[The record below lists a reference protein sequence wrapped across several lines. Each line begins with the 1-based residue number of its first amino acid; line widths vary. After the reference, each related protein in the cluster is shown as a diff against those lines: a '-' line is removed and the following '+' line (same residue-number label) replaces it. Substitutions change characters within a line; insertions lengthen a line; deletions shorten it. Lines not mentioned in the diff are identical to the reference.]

1 VVVVDVAGEDVP
13 DALRKGAR
21 PPTGAAAYV
30 CRGMQCLPPITDV
43 ARVEAEL
50 APG

>member
-1 VVVVDVAGEDVP
+1 VVVVDVAGDDVP
-13 DALRKGAR
+13 DALRKGPA
-21 PPTGAAAYV
+21 PDVGAVAFV
-30 CRGMQCLPPITDV
+30 CRGMQCLPPIADV